1 MYHNPVMV
9 NESLEGLS
17 ISKKGVYVD
26 ATYGSGGHSAAL
38 LEILGVEGKLV
49 AFDQD
54 PDAIQNKIDDE
65 RLLLINHNFRYL
77 RNFLKL
83 FGYTE
88 VDGVLADLGVSSHQI
103 DDPERGFSTRF
114 DSDLDMRMNPT
125 GKITAKKIINGYS
138 QFQLTELFRNYGEL
152 NNARFIAERIIET
165 RSDKPIERTSELRDI
180 VLPYARKGQENKF
193 LARIF
198 QALRIEINDEI
209 EALKD
214 LLQQAASMLS
224 KGGRLV
230 VVSYHSLEDRL
241 VKNFMKTGNFEG
253 ILKKDFYGN
262 PETQLKMI
270 TRKPMT
276 PSENELKSNPRSRS
290 AKLRIAEKI
299 EA

>member
-138 QFQLTELFRNYGEL
+138 QFQLTEVFRNYGEL

-180 VLPYARKGQENKF
+180 VLPYTRKGQENKF